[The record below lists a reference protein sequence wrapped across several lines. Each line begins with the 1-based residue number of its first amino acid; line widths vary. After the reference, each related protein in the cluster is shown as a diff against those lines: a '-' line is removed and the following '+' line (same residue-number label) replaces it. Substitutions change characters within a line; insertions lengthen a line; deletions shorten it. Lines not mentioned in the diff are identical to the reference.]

1 MSSIPS
7 SFWLYKQNN
16 PNELS
21 PEQFRKLE
29 KEFTTIL
36 TSSTVSDEYLD
47 FMLWMHKL
55 PSRQEL
61 FAEFLS
67 KKLPK
72 DHSIQVLEVG
82 GGRTHRLS
90 RLLSQSGFNLTCIDP
105 KLDLTIKSSVKLLK
119 ECFNYKTFD
128 LSPYDYVVA
137 QEPCDATE
145 HIVRACVNQK
155 IPFMISLCG
164 VPHKLI
170 SGKMPASAY
179 EWYDYLVN
187 ISRDEVKFRSLKLCP
202 LTQTP
207 ILKSNQF

>member
-1 MSSIPS
+1 MFSNSYW
-7 SFWLYKQNN
+7 FDLYKQTN

-21 PEQFRKLE
+21 PEQFQNLK
-29 KEFTTIL
+29 KEFSTTL
-36 TSSTVSDEYLD
+36 FSDTMSDEYLD
-47 FMLWMHKL
+47 FLLWMHNI

-61 FAEFLS
+61 FAEFLL
-67 KKLPK
+67 KRLPK
-72 DHSIQVLEVG
+72 NHSIQVLEVG

-105 KLDLTIKSSVKLLK
+105 KLDLTIQSSVKLIK
-119 ECFNYKTFD
+119 EQFNYKTFD

-155 IPFMISLCG
+155 VPFMISLCG

-170 SGKMPASAY
+170 SGKMPSSAD

-187 ISRDEVKFRSLKLCP
+187 ISKSEVKFLSLNLCP
-202 LTQTP
+202 LALTP